1 MIKKYFFPTGIILA
15 LILLTIAAAYYPGG
29 SQADPH
35 STGYDWKNNYLCNLF
50 TTKAINGAE
59 NPSRYWA
66 VAGMFF
72 LCISMAI
79 FFINISTKVCSG
91 APAAIIKYAGAG
103 SMLFA
108 FFVFTPLHDSMTT
121 TASVLALVA
130 LFYVTVFIFKS
141 KLVLFKILSVI
152 CLVVLYFTN
161 YIYYSGNLL
170 VALPVMQKVSLFLA
184 VGWMSGLSYFTKKE
198 DFQPVGNK

>member
-1 MIKKYFFPTGIILA
+1 MIRKYGFPIGIILS
-15 LILLTIAAAYYPGG
+15 LILLTIAAVYYPGG

-50 TTKAINGAE
+50 TTKAINGAD
-59 NPSRYWA
+59 NPARYWA

-72 LCISMAI
+72 LCISMAL
-79 FFINISTKVCSG
+79 FFIRISTKVCSG
-91 APAAIIKYAGAG
+91 TPAAIIKYAGAG

-108 FFVFTPLHDSMTT
+108 FFVFTPLHDLFTT

-130 LFYVTVFIFKS
+130 LFYITVFIFKS
-141 KLVLFKILSVI
+141 KLLLFKLLSVL

-161 YIYYSGNLL
+161 YIYYSGNMLM
-170 VALPVMQKVSLFLA
+170 ALPVMQKVSFLL
-184 VGWMSGLSYFTKKE
+184 VMGWMLGLLYFTKKE
-198 DFQPVGNK
+198 DFQPAGK